1 MTRSRRPSRTPRS
14 ARPLDG
20 QWPPRAGHHARE
32 GPHTTRRGG
41 PRPGAACPPGT
52 CPEVRSL
59 FGLFR
64 SICPLAHRVGVG
76 QNLMFAPSACLDGHG
91 YGPDSRLSVA
101 RVDNS
106 IRPVHESL
114 DHGSVEW
121 FDGVAEGLRATA
133 ATWRNLRSV
142 TALMLDPTVARS
154 LIQITSDHGEWVE
167 LVSDWCDSTASRP
180 SSGPATATRATRTCS
195 APACRSGLAWRSTRR
210 WHGLSHRTAPLT

>member
-32 GPHTTRRGG
+32 GPHTTRRG
-41 PRPGAACPPGT
+41 RPPARPALRAPVQRYGASSDCSDRYA
-52 CPEVRSL
+52 
-59 FGLFR
+59 
-64 SICPLAHRVGVG
+64 PLAHRVGVG

-91 YGPDSRLSVA
+91 YGPESRLSVA

-154 LIQITSDHGEWVE
+154 LIQIASDHGEWGE